1 MAGLGGQHHRN
12 IHKGSSFSIWLVYTL
27 VTPPFKGKTEALQ
40 NAKGAITIFVVQEIL
55 SLFYPEII
63 GTFDIGD
70 ILYYL
75 LGAWIIFE
83 GDVKQRNEEPFH
95 AYQLKYGS
103 ATAYSDE
110 SHSS

>member
-1 MAGLGGQHHRN
+1 MALPFTPGLVCLIYQDQSN
-12 IHKGSSFSIWLVYTL
+12 SAPELFSILLVYTL
-27 VTPPFKGKTEALQ
+27 VTPPFKGRNEALQ

-70 ILYYL
+70 ILIYL

-83 GDVKQRNEEPFH
+83 GDVK
-95 AYQLKYGS
+95 
-103 ATAYSDE
+103 
-110 SHSS
+110 